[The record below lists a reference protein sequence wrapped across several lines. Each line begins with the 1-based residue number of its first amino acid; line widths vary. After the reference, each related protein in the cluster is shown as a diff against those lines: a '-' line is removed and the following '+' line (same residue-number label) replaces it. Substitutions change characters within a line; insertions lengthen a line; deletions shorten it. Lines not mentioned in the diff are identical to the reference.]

1 MKWLCWHVIYES
13 WWAKCTTSSF
23 VQEWHE
29 PQGSDYS
36 MQAFHIS
43 GKLKMDSLV
52 DQAKQIKAL
61 EMIVFE
67 RTVPESITSVI
78 HNGKVLES

>member
-1 MKWLCWHVIYES
+1 
-13 WWAKCTTSSF
+13 
-23 VQEWHE
+23 
-29 PQGSDYS
+29 